1 MTATHSKSLFAI
13 IISNHSF
20 IKNGVPLVAS
30 IATGAASTGAGGIMT
45 MALAWSLLSGGVS
58 PAYVGVAAACLALP
72 VALAMAAGGKL
83 VDRFGARPVLM
94 GSNLL
99 SLLAALAALL
109 LLATRPDALVPIVAL
124 LAISNGVG
132 APGLIAQDVRLPLLA
147 RLAGLKLE
155 RANGL
160 RDIANQMGQIGG
172 PALGVLAVEF
182 VGLMGALGIALAL
195 LTLIAFVDALF
206 FPRSRAAPLAS
217 PQPAGGARPFG
228 RIFRDPAL
236 RAVVLLALP
245 LVAIFTSLDE
255 ILAPTLALSA
265 GLGGMALTTFLAL
278 TGAAAFASAAA
289 FATAGHRVG
298 KRAIVVGGVAVAATG
313 FIGLGA
319 LPPREAFIV
328 APVLIG
334 FGIGPLWPAMLT
346 AIQRRV
352 PRAEL
357 GGVIG
362 ALSGVAL
369 LAQPASSLASGPA
382 VAIFGAEAV
391 ALVIAVAAGCLALI
405 APFLGGLRELDPPSA
420 KDKILPVGAGYRFK
434 FIAGALSATGAL
446 WLGYQHLSSNN
457 ARHIDP
463 SVMATA
469 HAAQP
474 IMGIGALGRIEPA
487 SRILRISAPFGAE
500 PPRIER
506 IHVRAGDSVAAGQV
520 VARMADHSVRAAALA
535 SAEAQVRTAEAELA
549 RVRAGTRPSE
559 LAAQRARID
568 ALAAQVRLARMTLER
583 RVTLTR
589 SNAASTA
596 QVDDAEAALSRLSA
610 ELAAAEA
617 VYESLAN
624 VRAEDVA
631 VSEAA
636 LGRARADLAQRRAEL
651 DLSQIRAPIDGT
663 VLAVHAR
670 EGERAA
676 ADGLLSLAD
685 LDVMEVVA
693 EIYESDASR
702 LRTGL
707 RAEVRL
713 PGAETPLPAEVSEIG
728 WLVRRN
734 DTIGTD
740 PVARIDARVVET
752 RLRLTPEA
760 SERVRR
766 LSNMQV
772 TVRIHVDGAPAVAE
786 RR

>member
-1 MTATHSKSLFAI
+1 MISKSSLI
-13 IISNHSF
+13 NHRS
-20 IKNGVPLVAS
+20 PLLAS
-30 IATGAASTGAGGIMT
+30 IVTSAASTGAGGIVT
-45 MALAWSLLSGGVS
+45 MAVAWSLLSSGVS
-58 PAYVGVAAACLALP
+58 PAYAGVAAACLALP
-72 VALAMAAGGKL
+72 VALAMAVGGRL

-94 GSNLL
+94 ASNLL
-99 SLLAALAALL
+99 SLVAALAALL
-109 LLATRPDALVPIVAL
+109 LLAARPDAVIAIVAL
-124 LAISNGVG
+124 LAVANGVG
-132 APGLIAQDVRLPLLA
+132 APGLIAQDARLPQLA
-147 RLAGLKLE
+147 RLAGLNLE

-160 RDIANQMGQIGG
+160 RDIASQMGQIGG

-182 VGLMGALGIALAL
+182 VELAGALGMAVAL
-195 LTLIAFVDALF
+195 LTLIAVVDALF
-206 FPRSRAAPLAS
+206 FPRTRSAPRSVLPAASAAS
-217 PQPAGGARPFG
+217 PFG
-228 RIFRDPAL
+228 RILRDPAL

-265 GLGGMALTTFLAL
+265 GLGGIALTVFLAL
-278 TGAAAFASAAA
+278 AGVAAFASAAA
-289 FATAGHRVG
+289 FATAGHRME
-298 KRAIVVGGVAVAATG
+298 KRSIVIGGVAVAAA
-313 FIGLGA
+313 GLIALWA
-319 LPPREAFIV
+319 LPTREAFVV

-334 FGIGPLWPAMLT
+334 LGIGPLWPAMLT

-362 ALSGVAL
+362 ALSAVAL

-382 VAIFGAEAV
+382 VAVFGAETV
-391 ALVIAVAAGCLALI
+391 ALVVAVTVGGLALL
-405 APFLGGLRELDPPSA
+405 APFLRGLRDLDPPA
-420 KDKILPVGAGYRFK
+420 ATDVAMRDRAGHGRML
-434 FIAGALSATGAL
+434 IVGALSAAGVL
-446 WLGYQHLSSNN
+446 WLASPYLSDHIAGREGRPVVAA
-457 ARHIDP
+457 AR
-463 SVMATA
+463 
-469 HAAQP
+469 AAEP
-474 IMGIGALGRIEPA
+474 VMGIGGLGRIEPA
-487 SRILRISAPFGAE
+487 SRVLRISAPLGAE
-500 PPRIER
+500 PPRIDR
-506 IHVRAGDSVAAGQV
+506 IHVRAGDTVAAGQV

-617 VYESLAN
+617 VYESLAH

-631 VSEAA
+631 VSESA

-670 EGERAA
+670 EGERAG

-685 LDVMEVVA
+685 LNVMEVVA

-734 DTIGTD
+734 DAIGTD
-740 PVARIDARVVET
+740 PVARIDARVVEA

-772 TVRIHVDGAPAVAE
+772 TVRIHFDGVPAVAE
-786 RR
+786 RL